1 MARNTICSIDVC
13 RAAFCMERDEVE
25 WRSFATGGVVLAVDC
40 VVEKETE
47 PVAVWPT
54 CDFGSADCSAG

>member
-1 MARNTICSIDVC
+1 
-13 RAAFCMERDEVE
+13 MERDEVE